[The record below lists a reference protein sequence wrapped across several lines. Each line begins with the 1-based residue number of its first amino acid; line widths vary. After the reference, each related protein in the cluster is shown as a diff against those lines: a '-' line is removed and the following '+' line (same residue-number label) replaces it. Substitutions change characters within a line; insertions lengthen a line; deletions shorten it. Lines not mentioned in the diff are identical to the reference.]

1 MTFTKYRNKERKE
14 KGEGEEDIILV
25 SVRIGQKMGLIFL
38 KESADKPKIVDALL
52 GEEVIDVACGW
63 NHVVVLTSDAE
74 NPIFTWGI
82 DTNGCLGK
90 LDCLKLLESG
100 SAGVT

>member
-1 MTFTKYRNKERKE
+1 M
-14 KGEGEEDIILV
+14 V
-25 SVRIGQKMGLIFL
+25 SVRIGQKMGFIFL
-38 KESADKPKIVDALL
+38 QESADKPKIVDALL
-52 GEEVIDVACGW
+52 GEEVVDVACGW

-90 LDCLKLLESG
+90 LDCLKLLEGALQESPDIERLFNLPPPPLPPMW
-100 SAGVT
+100 SY

>member
-1 MTFTKYRNKERKE
+1 M
-14 KGEGEEDIILV
+14 
-25 SVRIGQKMGLIFL
+25 
-38 KESADKPKIVDALL
+38 DALL
-52 GEEVIDVACGW
+52 GEEVVDVACGW

-90 LDCLKLLESG
+90 LDCLKLLEGALQESPDIERLFNL
-100 SAGVT
+100 SPPPPPKWSH

>member
-1 MTFTKYRNKERKE
+1 M
-14 KGEGEEDIILV
+14 
-25 SVRIGQKMGLIFL
+25 
-38 KESADKPKIVDALL
+38 DALL
-52 GEEVIDVACGW
+52 GEEVVDVACGW